1 MNKDMMF
8 FTINKVLKSVVGI
21 FISTFFSM
29 YFFTLVN
36 YEILPM
42 AKYYIMIYIF
52 LPLSFFVIR
61 KAIKK
66 NIKLPYYRI
75 GISMMG
81 VYLGLILLLKEKISD
96 YILLVG
102 AVYGISEG
110 LYYYPSNV
118 FDAEKI
124 KDEDRGKYLGLINT
138 VGQVLWIIVPVFL
151 GALLSKFDYVMV
163 GKFWMLFII
172 FMFINSF
179 FMRDVKYK
187 NNSFNIKKFKEM
199 IKSNKKLKLILG
211 SRVLEGLTYSASVL
225 NVVVNLYSII
235 YLKGNLYYGIFNGVI
250 AAVCLITTTIYA
262 FKNSKR
268 DKEVSIISAVLTL
281 LTLGYLIVKPS
292 IYSLVIYSLVDYSF
306 LVYVELEFSK
316 LTATYTNSEMIK
328 GKFEAEYHFILELF
342 LNIGRIIGY
351 VVLVFIGFFGGIS
364 SFKIILVLGLV
375 SYLWLIRNLLRIN
388 KSV

>member
-8 FTINKVLKSVVGI
+8 FTIKKVLKSVVGI

-81 VYLGLILLLKEKISD
+81 VYLGLILLLKEKLSD

-110 LYYYPSNV
+110 FYYYPSNV

-138 VGQVLWIIVPVFL
+138 VGQVLWIIVPVLL

-388 KSV
+388 KTV